1 MLSGLELGALT
12 LGGDQKGIL
21 PLFSL
26 FSAPGHP
33 SLHPGDLE
41 TPQPLCQPLSLLDSS
56 VSEKNH
62 SKCPEGIDYRGPIRE
77 TEEEIQVGHGRDK
90 NVFKTFRKYSHE
102 DLVLGG
108 WFWKVRGS
116 SFFSL

>member
-1 MLSGLELGALT
+1 MCRDCFENLLAKIMLSGLELGALA
-12 LGGDQKGIL
+12 LGGDQKGTL
-21 PLFSL
+21 PLFSF

-41 TPQPLCQPLSLLDSS
+41 TPQAPLPTPFLTRFLCIR
-56 VSEKNH
+56 KNH

-90 NVFKTFRKYSHE
+90 NVFKTFRKYSH
-102 DLVLGG
+102 
-108 WFWKVRGS
+108 
-116 SFFSL
+116 